1 MVTPVGTWRQTD
13 LTLHGFVVSQTHVED
28 SLSVVYRPAV
38 SAVWSVKLRVHS
50 WASIHVF
57 DRHTHTHTHT
67 HTPTHQHTGASH
79 SIPPCPAQIFLRV
92 PETDSLI
99 WFTLPPSL
107 PSCLDSHLLYF
118 LFQTGET
125 DGGRGGSQLG
135 GAADKNIWGCVLCK
149 SDALYQRESVAGRHV
164 ASILRLC
171 INIWTCAAERWGW
184 AGTLWHLRHDFI
196 MKII

>member
-13 LTLHGFVVSQTHVED
+13 LTLRGFVVSQTHVED

-57 DRHTHTHTHT
+57 DRHTHT

-118 LFQTGET
+118 LFQTGGNRRGER
-125 DGGRGGSQLG
+125 GGGSQTKISEGVFCVNQTLFTKG
-135 GAADKNIWGCVLCK
+135 SLWQADMLHQSYVCVLTFGPVLL
-149 SDALYQRESVAGRHV
+149 SGEAEQVLYDTWDV
-164 ASILRLC
+164 ILS
-171 INIWTCAAERWGW
+171 W
-184 AGTLWHLRHDFI
+184 
-196 MKII
+196 K